1 AHPRRGRAA
10 GTGAERT
17 GKGHRMKNLNEPD
30 QPVALTPVVTVPST
44 AGAVAAPAAA
54 PQPEALAAEGMPS
67 RFCCF
72 VTGTDTEIGKTLVC
86 AAILHKLAASGRR
99 ACGMKPVAA
108 GAGMID
114 GELHNEDAD
123 LL

>member
-1 AHPRRGRAA
+1 MPLPATLP
-10 GTGAERT
+10 
-17 GKGHRMKNLNEPD
+17 P
-30 QPVALTPVVTVPST
+30 AL
-44 AGAVAAPAAA
+44 
-54 PQPEALAAEGMPS
+54 
-67 RFCCF
+67 F
-72 VTGTDTEIGKTLVC
+72 VTGTDTEIGKTLVS

-123 LL
+123 LLRLSLIHI

>member
-1 AHPRRGRAA
+1 
-10 GTGAERT
+10 
-17 GKGHRMKNLNEPD
+17 MKNLNEPE
-30 QPVALTPVVTVPST
+30 QPLALTPVVTAPVTGT
-44 AGAVAAPAAA
+44 AGAAVAEPK
-54 PQPEALAAEGMPS
+54 PEALAAEGMPS

-72 VTGTDTEIGKTLVC
+72 VTGTDTEIGKTLVS

-108 GAGMID
+108 GAELID

-123 LL
+123 MLRAAG